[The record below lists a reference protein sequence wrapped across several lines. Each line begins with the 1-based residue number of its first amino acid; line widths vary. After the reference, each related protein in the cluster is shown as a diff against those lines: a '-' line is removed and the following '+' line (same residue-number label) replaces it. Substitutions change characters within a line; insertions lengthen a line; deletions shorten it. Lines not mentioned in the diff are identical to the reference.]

1 MNTETIRQTIFDIRA
16 EASGKRS
23 TIKNMRTKWFSF
35 YESNPKLFDAAV
47 DISFPL
53 TFIDLML
60 EEIDKLNANAV
71 SMEQADKNVYER
83 LRGIYVDPH
92 IQVPHDVHDHFD
104 VHLHAHDHEQQ
115 HHEPAADAAEMPS
128 LPSLPSLP
136 SMPSIPEVVPDD
148 FEFHLPPVA
157 DAVVAP
163 LEVHDAPA
171 DSF

>member
-1 MNTETIRQTIFDIRA
+1 MNTETIRQTIFEIRA

-53 TFIDLML
+53 TYIDLML
-60 EEIDKLNANAV
+60 EEIDKLNNNTV
-71 SMEQADKNVYER
+71 SMEQADKNVYGR

-92 IQVPHDVHDHFD
+92 IQVPDDVHEHFD
-104 VHLHAHDHEQQ
+104 VHLHDHDHD
-115 HHEPAADAAEMPS
+115 HVVAADVADVAATATAAP
-128 LPSLPSLP
+128 LAP
-136 SMPSIPEVVPDD
+136 IPEVVPDD
-148 FEFHLPPVA
+148 FEFHSPPV
-157 DAVVAP
+157 VVVAAAP